1 MKSAEAAAIKAL
13 IKKKRAAL
21 EKLKDQEAEL
31 RKLQAAVAAVP
42 KVAADLAAAERTLRM
57 LNKEEEAEPEAQT
70 QLPEIMK
77 AIRATTI
84 IRQDSIPSLVYS
96 VLKEAGKPQTSDQI
110 MPLLAARGRTA
121 AKTTVL
127 GSIYRCIKKGQLFR
141 LIAPGT
147 FGLLEWKEQT
157 K

>member
-21 EKLKDQEAEL
+21 EKLKAQEAQL
-31 RKLQAAVAAVP
+31 KKLQAEVAAIP

-57 LNKEEEAEPEAQT
+57 LNKEEEAEPQGT
-70 QLPEIMK
+70 IPLPELMKTIM
-77 AIRATTI
+77 ATTVT
-84 IRQDSIPSLVYS
+84 RSDSIPSLVYW

-110 MPLLAARGRTA
+110 MPLLAARGRTP

-127 GSIYRCIKKGQLFR
+127 GSIYRCIKKGQLFK
-141 LIAPGT
+141 LVAPGT
-147 FGLLEWKEQT
+147 FGLLEWK
-157 K
+157 